1 MTVAGFGFV
10 LCERAGGKLLCSLL
24 AERYSQRA
32 TVITS
37 QCAFGQWV
45 KACDDEKL
53 TIVLLDWLGHR
64 SHLLTIIRHSA
75 YLLVSFTNRGF
86 HQPYP

>member
-37 QCAFGQWV
+37 HCAFGQWV

-64 SHLLTIIRHSA
+64 SHLLTIIGPSCRSTRR
-75 YLLVSFTNRGF
+75 VKKN
-86 HQPYP
+86 